1 MQPRVQLWHSCL
13 TDILWAYVMRNLH
26 LLLLHLLLLHLELL
40 VLELLLLLVRER
52 LHLEMLILLL
62 LGLLPLHL
70 GIIVIETRL
79 CGHWLAGCPTMMSWD
94 RSMSRFRSG
103 VRLKPEA
110 LIPSRAGCR
119 RKTMQEVRAGTVGVL
134 EVLRRHVL
142 IPSRV
147 TRKRLRRK
155 LLSLDCRIEQAIVL
169 TGDVLARCLDKVS
182 KLRRLRFK
190 FLRAIPSL
198 LLVACILVVIILLKG
213 HVLAL
218 TLRVAELRQ
227 NVVSSSLP
235 IHSLLVA
242 CILVVMIWLR
252 GDVRALGRD
261 LAESLRRDVL
271 SPSSRIN

>member
-1 MQPRVQLWHSCL
+1 M

-110 LIPSRAGCR
+110 LIPSRAGYR

-134 EVLRRHVL
+134 EVLGRDVL

-147 TRKRLRRK
+147 TRKTLPP
-155 LLSLDCRIEQAIVL
+155 V
-169 TGDVLARCLDKVS
+169 T
-182 KLRRLRFK
+182 
-190 FLRAIPSL
+190 PS
-198 LLVACILVVIILLKG
+198 
-213 HVLAL
+213 
-218 TLRVAELRQ
+218 T
-227 NVVSSSLP
+227 
-235 IHSLLVA
+235 
-242 CILVVMIWLR
+242 
-252 GDVRALGRD
+252 
-261 LAESLRRDVL
+261 
-271 SPSSRIN
+271 